1 MLEGI
6 IALVVIGTI
15 GYFMWQ
21 KSKKSVEKAEEPQAP
36 YKVEANTLPLVGKPA
51 DERVE
56 SVAQP
61 AAPTLVVDGH
71 GDVQEAKPKAKKAA
85 APKKPKAEKV
95 KAEAKPKAAKKPKIK
110 IAK

>member
-21 KSKKSVEKAEEPQAP
+21 KSKNPTEKVEEPAAP
-36 YKVEANTLPLVGKPA
+36 YKVEPPVVVEPVAAPAPVITTESKPKAKRAVAPKAAAPKAKVAKPA
-51 DERVE
+51 
-56 SVAQP
+56 
-61 AAPTLVVDGH
+61 T
-71 GDVQEAKPKAKKAA
+71 EAKPKA
-85 APKKPKAEKV
+85 V
-95 KAEAKPKAAKKPKIK
+95 RKPKIK